1 MKGLLKNQ
9 HGNHRS
15 TQQIGKKKNFKAKQ
29 KPKYQR
35 TIKQVAKRQNSL
47 VGCQSVTWS

>member
-9 HGNHRS
+9 HGNYRS
-15 TQQIGKKKNFKAKQ
+15 TQQIEKKNLKAKQ

-35 TIKQVAKRQNSL
+35 TIKQVAKRQNTL
-47 VGCQSVTWS
+47 VGCQSVTLS